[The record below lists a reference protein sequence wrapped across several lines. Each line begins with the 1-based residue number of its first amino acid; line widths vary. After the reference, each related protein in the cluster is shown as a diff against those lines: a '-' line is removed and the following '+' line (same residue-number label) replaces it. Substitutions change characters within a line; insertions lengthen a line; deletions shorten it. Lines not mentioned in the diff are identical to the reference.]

1 MTTVPCENVGITAKH
16 QCPKKK
22 KFIKLKK
29 PHFMEGTLYGEFTTF
44 ALQLIY
50 QNNTLIQQ

>member
-29 PHFMEGTLYGEFTTF
+29 SHFTEGTLNGEFTTF

-50 QNNTLIQQ
+50 QYNTLIQQ